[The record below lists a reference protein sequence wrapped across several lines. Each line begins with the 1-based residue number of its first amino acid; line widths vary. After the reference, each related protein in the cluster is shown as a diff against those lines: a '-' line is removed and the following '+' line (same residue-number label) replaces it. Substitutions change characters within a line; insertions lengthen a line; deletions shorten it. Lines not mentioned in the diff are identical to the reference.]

1 MVSCAI
7 FIITNVSKTRKIYVF
22 KLLLAVLLFRID
34 KLFGDILVS
43 ELSLIFSDCSSFLLQ
58 QKSLQRVLLFFLVN
72 FKEVPWTFHQI
83 LTVRNSS

>member
-58 QKSLQRVLLFFLVN
+58 RKSLQKILLFFLVN

>member
-22 KLLLAVLLFRID
+22 KLLLAVLLFGID

-58 QKSLQRVLLFFLVN
+58 RKSLQKILLFFLVN